1 VENLNK
7 STEFSDNKLLHL
19 RPTLALETNV
29 SNDIEKFQN
38 TSLRPVLK
46 FLHNT
51 LLQLFNEECNYKKLN
66 PIAVNEME
74 TREWLKLK
82 FSKNLEFRNTI
93 SGMVISLLTQSE
105 LEIYFKSKNEFNR
118 RIFTMALERIAST
131 VHS

>member
-1 VENLNK
+1 VENTNK
-7 STEFSDNKLLHL
+7 STELSDNKLLHL
-19 RPTLALETNV
+19 RPILTLETNV

-51 LLQLFNEECNYKKLN
+51 LLLLFNEECNFKNLN
-66 PIAVNEME
+66 PIATNQME
-74 TREWLKLK
+74 TREWLKSK

-93 SGMVISLLTQSE
+93 SGMVISLLTKSE

-131 VHS
+131 IHS